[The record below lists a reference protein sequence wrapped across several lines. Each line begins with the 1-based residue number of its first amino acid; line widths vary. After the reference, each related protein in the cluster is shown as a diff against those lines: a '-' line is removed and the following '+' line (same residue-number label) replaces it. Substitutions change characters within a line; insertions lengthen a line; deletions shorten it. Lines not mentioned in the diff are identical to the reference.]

1 MGVKISPYVWP
12 DDYVLGMFHPIVRM
26 WFMRTYSSL
35 TDIQRRAIPLIHKG
49 KSVLMISPTGSGKT
63 LAAFMSAI
71 NELFILASNKAL
83 ENKVYVVYVSPLRA
97 LSNDIKKNLEGP
109 IEGIKKLAEDFG
121 LEIPEIRYFV
131 RTGDTKQY
139 ERSKMLKKAPHI
151 LITTPETLSIVITSK
166 KFRELLKDVKY
177 VIVDEIHELCSSKRG
192 VHLSLSLER
201 LQEYVGKPIVR
212 IGMSATQA
220 PVEEIAKFLVGGDVK
235 NGVWVPRDV
244 YIVKST
250 FQKDLEILVHSPGD
264 IVTEGPETVNR
275 KMYEML
281 IDYIKR
287 HRTTLV
293 FTNTRSGAEAVS
305 YKLKELGLESVG
317 THHSSLSP
325 EVRLKVEDDLKN
337 GRLKAVV
344 TSTSLELGIDIGYVD
359 LVCEIGSPKSISRGI
374 QRIGRSGHAVHAK
387 PKGRFIA
394 ISAGDLIECAV
405 IARCAKMG
413 KIDRVRIPENSLD
426 VLAQHIVG
434 MSLERKWRIDEAYH
448 VVKRAYPYRNLSYD
462 EFLSVLEYLGA
473 TDERLEN
480 LNVYRKI
487 WIDFKEGVFG
497 RKKGARVIYNLNI
510 GTIPEETKYA
520 VVLYDKKKIV
530 GFLSEDF
537 ATELKHGDIFV
548 LAGNTYE
555 FLGFKGTR
563 VYVRPAPGRRPTIP
577 SWIGE
582 MLPRSYDL
590 SIEVMKFR
598 ESVEDLVKK
607 VLNGRISK
615 EDVIKYLMKEYY
627 MDKKAAN
634 VIFNL
639 FKNQILTAGFV
650 PSFRSITIEHYI
662 DEYGKYHIIFHYP
675 FGRKVNDAL
684 SRAYAAA
691 IGAKHRISVGITV
704 TDDGFMLT
712 LPKMIVLDEE
722 TIKELV
728 TPENIEQILKDSLRN
743 TELFNQRFRHCAVR
757 AFMILRNYKGY
768 EISAKNQY
776 LKAMNILRASKEL
789 EKTHPVFIEAY
800 REILTQHMDIN
811 GAKAVLSNIISG
823 KWKLRVVLPTD
834 VPMPF
839 SHEIIATGYEDV
851 VLMEDRA
858 TVLRKLLQKVKTKV
872 LQENVEFKD
881 VDYLDRYFK
890 LKRWLIIKGVTKD
903 DLVNAVRTLGYIPLS
918 GSENIFE
925 RFIVKESV
933 LRRWISEMLESNVM
947 TTVFLG
953 RRYLTLKDY
962 EKYFSIFFSNDI
974 PEDINEIIEKWNK
987 SKSKDQELS
996 RIIRKLESQGII
1008 KVVKFEGT
1016 RPIYDL
1022 RRADEVEGVDPVE
1035 AYKFLVEKV
1044 LYSYGPNTVEGI
1056 RAKLRVSSEH
1066 RGFIQEA
1073 LKALEDNNIVV
1084 RGYFTS
1090 TEGVQ
1095 YMLRK
1100 DYENIKRAPIL
1111 EHAAI
1116 LFAID
1121 SSWKLIHEQNSKNIL
1136 VNALK
1141 RKIRNTF
1148 NDVVIVNRDGDL
1160 EIIKLNTR
1168 AVDVLRDLEKR
1179 SGDIFGIIPPNNPL
1193 GRLFYEYNNCCENVV
1208 LGRRVI
1214 GYIKGNDVIKLEN
1227 VDNSTLEY
1235 VLSKIKEKKV
1245 PII

>member
-1 MGVKISPYVWP
+1 MVVKISPYIWP
-12 DDYVLGMFHPIVRM
+12 DDRVLGMFHPVVRM

-71 NELFILASNKAL
+71 NELFILASKNAL

-97 LSNDIKKNLEGP
+97 LSNDIRKNLEGP
-109 IEGIKKLAEDFG
+109 IEGIKKLAEEFG
-121 LEIPEIRYFV
+121 LEIPEIRYLV

-151 LITTPETLSIVITSK
+151 LITTPETLSIVITSI
-166 KFRELLKDVKY
+166 KFRELLKDIKY

-220 PVEEIAKFLVGGDVK
+220 PIEEIAKFLVGGGIK
-235 NGVWVPRDV
+235 NGNWIPRDV
-244 YIVKST
+244 YIVKSS
-250 FQKDLEILVHSPGD
+250 FQKDLDILVHSPGD
-264 IVTEGPETVNR
+264 LVTEGPETVNR
-275 KMYEML
+275 KMYELL
-281 IDYIKR
+281 IDYIKK

-305 YKLKELGLESVG
+305 YKLKELGLENVG

-374 QRIGRSGHAVHAK
+374 QRIGRSGHAVHAR

-394 ISAGDLIECAV
+394 INTGDLIECAV

-413 KIDRVRIPENSLD
+413 KIDRIKIPENSLD

-434 MSLERKWRIDEAYH
+434 MSLEKKWRIEDAYR
-448 VVKRAYPYRNLSYD
+448 VVKRAYPYRNLSFE
-462 EFLSVLEYLGA
+462 EFLSVLEYLGG

-487 WIDFKEGVFG
+487 WVDFKEGVFG

-520 VVLYDKKKIV
+520 VVLHDSKRRIV
-530 GFLSEDF
+530 GYLSEDF

-548 LAGNTYE
+548 LAGSTYE
-555 FLGFKGTR
+555 FLGFKGTK
-563 VYVRPAPGRRPTIP
+563 VYVRPAPGKRPTIP

-598 ESVEDLVKK
+598 EVVEGLVKK
-607 VLNGRISK
+607 VLRGKKTK
-615 EDVIKYLMKEYY
+615 EDVIEYLMKEYY
-627 MDKKAAN
+627 VDKTAAN

-639 FKNQILTAGFV
+639 FKNQLLTRGFI
-650 PSFRSITIEHYI
+650 PSFRNIAVEHYI

-691 IGAKHRISVGITV
+691 IGAKHKVSVGITV

-712 LPKMIVLDEE
+712 LPKMIVLDED
-722 TIKELV
+722 TIKKLV
-728 TPENIEQILKDSLRN
+728 TPENIEDILKKSLRN

-776 LKAMNILRASKEL
+776 LKAMNILKASKEL
-789 EKTHPVFIEAY
+789 EKTHPVFIETY

-811 GAKAVLSNIISG
+811 GAKTVLSNILSG
-823 KWKLRVVLPTD
+823 KWRLRIILPTD

-881 VDYLDRYFK
+881 IDYLDRYFK
-890 LKRWLIIKGVTKD
+890 LKRWLIIKGVSKD
-903 DLVNAVRTLGYIPLS
+903 DLFNAVKTLGFIPLS

-925 RFIVKESV
+925 RFTVKEDV
-933 LRRWISEMLESNVM
+933 LRKWISEMLESGIM

-953 RRYLTLKDY
+953 RRYLTLKEY
-962 EKYFSIFFSNDI
+962 ERYFS
-974 PEDINEIIEKWNK
+974 
-987 SKSKDQELS
+987 
-996 RIIRKLESQGII
+996 
-1008 KVVKFEGT
+1008 
-1016 RPIYDL
+1016 
-1022 RRADEVEGVDPVE
+1022 
-1035 AYKFLVEKV
+1035 
-1044 LYSYGPNTVEGI
+1044 
-1056 RAKLRVSSEH
+1056 
-1066 RGFIQEA
+1066 
-1073 LKALEDNNIVV
+1073 
-1084 RGYFTS
+1084 
-1090 TEGVQ
+1090 
-1095 YMLRK
+1095 
-1100 DYENIKRAPIL
+1100 
-1111 EHAAI
+1111 
-1116 LFAID
+1116 
-1121 SSWKLIHEQNSKNIL
+1121 
-1136 VNALK
+1136 
-1141 RKIRNTF
+1141 
-1148 NDVVIVNRDGDL
+1148 
-1160 EIIKLNTR
+1160 
-1168 AVDVLRDLEKR
+1168 
-1179 SGDIFGIIPPNNPL
+1179 
-1193 GRLFYEYNNCCENVV
+1193 
-1208 LGRRVI
+1208 
-1214 GYIKGNDVIKLEN
+1214 
-1227 VDNSTLEY
+1227 
-1235 VLSKIKEKKV
+1235 
-1245 PII
+1245 

>member
-220 PVEEIAKFLVGGDVK
+220 PVEEIARFLVGGEVK

-264 IVTEGPETVNR
+264 IVTEGPEAVNR

-337 GRLKAVV
+337 GKLKAVV

-434 MSLERKWRIDEAYH
+434 MSLERKWHIDEAYH

-487 WIDFKEGVFG
+487 WVDFKEGVFG

-563 VYVRPAPGRRPTIP
+563 VYVRPAPGKRPTIP

-823 KWKLRVVLPTD
+823 KWKLRVILPTD

-1022 RRADEVEGVDPVE
+1022 RRVDEVESVDPVE

-1121 SSWKLIHEQNSKNIL
+1121 SSWKLIHEQSSKNIL

-1141 RKIRNTF
+1141 KKIRNTF

-1193 GRLFYEYNNCCENVV
+1193 GRLFYEYNNCCENIV

-1214 GYIKGNDVIKLEN
+1214 GYIKGNDITKLEN